1 MAFELVI
8 AAQRDPAELATKR
21 DAAAPP
27 AASAP
32 LPAAIVDVGGRFTA
46 EDAAQLEDEVAS
58 LLHSAGTVIIRFTTL
73 ACDGPQ
79 SLAHVSRWVEALRV
93 DGYDVRVAATEPGA
107 AALLEQADVPPGAL
121 IDPAE
126 ADAVARRRTLD
137 VHG

>member
-1 MAFELVI
+1 
-8 AAQRDPAELATKR
+8 
-21 DAAAPP
+21 
-27 AASAP
+27 
-32 LPAAIVDVGGRFTA
+32 
-46 EDAAQLEDEVAS
+46 
-58 LLHSAGTVIIRFTTL
+58 
-73 ACDGPQ
+73 
-79 SLAHVSRWVEALRV
+79 VEALRV